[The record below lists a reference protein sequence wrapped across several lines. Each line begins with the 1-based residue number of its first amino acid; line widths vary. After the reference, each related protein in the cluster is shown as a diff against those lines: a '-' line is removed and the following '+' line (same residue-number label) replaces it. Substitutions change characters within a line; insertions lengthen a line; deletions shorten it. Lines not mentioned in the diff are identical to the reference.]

1 MSLNKLIARNRDAIK
16 KIARRYNAANICV
29 FGSMARG
36 DAGNDSDVD
45 LLADLDVNTSLLDR
59 IALTQEIE
67 DLLGRKIDLVTPDK
81 LHRVIKDRVIKEAV
95 PL

>member
-1 MSLNKLIARNRDAIK
+1 MPLNTLILNNRSAIK
-16 KIARRYNAANICV
+16 EIARRYNAKNLRV

-36 DAGNDSDVD
+36 DARPDSDVD
-45 LLADLDVNTSLLDR
+45 ILANLDVNTSLLDR

-81 LHRVIKDRVIKEAV
+81 LHKIIKDKIIKEAI
-95 PL
+95 PI

>member
-1 MSLNKLIARNRDAIK
+1 MPLSTLITNNREAIK
-16 KIARRYNAANICV
+16 EIARRYNASNIRV

-36 DAGNDSDVD
+36 DAGPDSDVD
-45 LLADLDVNTSLLDR
+45 ILADLDANTSLLDR

-81 LHRVIKDRVIKEAV
+81 LHRVIKDKIIKEAV
-95 PL
+95 SI

>member
-1 MSLNKLIARNRDAIK
+1 MPLNKLIARNRDAIK
-16 KIARRYNAANICV
+16 EIARRYNASNIRV

-36 DAGNDSDVD
+36 DAENNSDVD

-59 IALTQEIE
+59 IALIQEIE
-67 DLLGRKIDLVTPDK
+67 DLLGRKIDLVTVDK
-81 LHRVIKDRVIKEAV
+81 LHRVIKDRVIKEAI

>member
-1 MSLNKLIARNRDAIK
+1 MPLNRLITNNRNAIK
-16 KIARRYNAANICV
+16 EIARRYNATNIRV

-36 DAGNDSDVD
+36 DADPDSDVD
-45 LLADLDVNTSLLDR
+45 ILADLDTNTSLLDR
-59 IALTQEIE
+59 IAMTQEIE

-81 LHRVIKDRVIKEAV
+81 LHRIIKDKIIKEAV

>member
-1 MSLNKLIARNRDAIK
+1 MSLNKLIVHNCDAIK
-16 KIARRYNAANICV
+16 KIAQRYNAVNIRV

-36 DAGNDSDVD
+36 DAKCDSDVD
-45 LLADLDVNTSLLDR
+45 LLVDLDVNTSLLDR

-81 LHRVIKDRVIKEAV
+81 LHRVIKERVMKEAI

>member
-1 MSLNKLIARNRDAIK
+1 MPLNKLITRNRDAIK
-16 KIARRYNAANICV
+16 KIAQRYNATNIRV

-36 DAGNDSDVD
+36 DAEGDSDVD
-45 LLADLDVNTSLLDR
+45 LLADLDINTSLLDR

-67 DLLGRKIDLVTPDK
+67 DLLNRKIDLVTPDK
-81 LHRVIKDRVIKEAV
+81 LHRVIKDRVIKEAI